1 MKKQYL
7 VLLGIIALIGIY
19 FLVGFISGDYFKIDG
34 TIAKTDS
41 TWVGPS
47 IYLDN
52 TTVGEERELVI
63 YGQEL
68 KVQATQH
75 ILRLQML

>member
-7 VLLGIIALIGIY
+7 VLLGIITLIGIY

-34 TIAKTDS
+34 TVAKTDS

-47 IYLDN
+47 IYIDN

-68 KVQATQH
+68 IAHTSK
-75 ILRLQML
+75 

>member
-1 MKKQYL
+1 MKKKYI
-7 VLLGIIALIGIY
+7 VLIGIFTVIGIY
-19 FLVGFISGDYFKIDG
+19 FLVGFISGDYFKIEG

-52 TTVGEERELVI
+52 TTVGEERDLVI
-63 YGQEL
+63 YGQDL
-68 KVQATQH
+68 IAHTQS
-75 ILRLQML
+75 I